1 VRLGVTNRLAFVL
14 VVIGALLASACD
26 IAPFDVFT
34 DPSTRLAGALR
45 DAALVMDLQ
54 RQDTYTLAYHFKP
67 GHDGC
72 KSGDFRLEM
81 AANAGLLVV
90 CTAPM
95 GPGDMGGL
103 TTSHCQGKVEMSAFL
118 QSRNVRLIRAQRE
131 NLMSQSGFLGAI
143 GVVFQG

>member
-45 DAALVMDLQ
+45 DAALLMDLQ

-90 CTAPM
+90 CTTPM

-103 TTSHCQGKVEMSAFL
+103 TTSHLTYVAVPKRLEITKSAGEIL
-118 QSRNVRLIRAQRE
+118 YIDLARREGLIE
-131 NLMSQSGFLGAI
+131 
-143 GVVFQG
+143 VVGLR